1 MIPTD
6 RPVIGKDLDTVR
18 QHFGLMMADAIW
30 LYGLSPNK
38 WTTLVRQQ
46 PNEPIPDPTL
56 ALLVRF
62 LDQHPELSI
71 IPRWPSPRET
81 YDCLNVTQKLT
92 QGEFSLLLGFERSAA
107 PRWFNP
113 RGARQSATLS
123 RLMLCLRTTILSKRP
138 EDRGQV
144 MDDWRASVTTEAK
157 VRGVD
162 NLFEAGRWPTG
173 AANDEIMD
181 EG

>member
-1 MIPTD
+1 MIPTN

-18 QHFGLMMADAIW
+18 QQFGLLTADAIW

-81 YDCLNVTQKLT
+81 FDCLNATQKLT
-92 QGEFSLLLGFERSAA
+92 QGDFSLLLGFERSAA
-107 PRWFNP
+107 PRWFKP

-123 RLMLCLRTTILSKRP
+123 RLMLCLKTTILSMRT
-138 EDRGQV
+138 EDRGQL
-144 MDDWRASVTTEAK
+144 MDDWRELVKNEAE

-162 NLFEAGRWPTG
+162 DLFDAGRWSIG
-173 AANDEIMD
+173 AANDEKMGED
-181 EG
+181 